1 MRVNEICRKTGNTD
15 KKRIIDSIK
24 FLVRGRLLDT
34 KRTTEHKQA
43 RLKIPTNLGIEFL
56 ELMKN
61 IEGYRDACIKCHD
74 KIKQLLVMLQSGDEK
89 SKKSKLKYSGWIND
103 GITPGVIQY
112 AYRAKSDLTI

>member
-1 MRVNEICRKTGNTD
+1 M
-15 KKRIIDSIK
+15 
-24 FLVRGRLLDT
+24 RGRLLDT